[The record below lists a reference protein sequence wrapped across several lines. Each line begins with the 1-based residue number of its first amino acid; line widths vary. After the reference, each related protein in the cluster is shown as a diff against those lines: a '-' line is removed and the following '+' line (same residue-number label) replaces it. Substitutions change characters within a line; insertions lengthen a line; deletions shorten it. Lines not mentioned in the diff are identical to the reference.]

1 MGLPCQSHAV
11 PALGDNSNYNA
22 SGVVLY
28 VGGNYNQNQNNG
40 AFYLNGNNAASNKN
54 ANRGS
59 HFLKSVR
66 HNNQVNLPYIW
77 AISIGMDFAQL
88 LLKIM
93 PRRDRLVHPYGRW
106 KTC

>member
-1 MGLPCQSHAV
+1 MGFPCQRQAV
-11 PALGDNSNYNA
+11 QLWGDNSNYNA

-40 AFYLNGNNAASNKN
+40 AFYLNGNNDASNKN

-59 HFLKSVR
+59 HILEKIR
-66 HNNQVNLPYIW
+66 HIIMVNQPYIW

-88 LLKIM
+88 
-93 PRRDRLVHPYGRW
+93 
-106 KTC
+106 